1 VSSVS
6 SVVESLR
13 APGARNGCA
22 RLRRRFRVFVGFVV
36 PVYPLGVTE
45 TPSPRVDLT
54 EGSRIVVSP
63 QQLSCDLA
71 GEAAIVNLTTGV
83 YFGLDA
89 MGARIWNLI
98 REQTTFAEIR
108 ERIASLYDVEPHQ
121 LERDL
126 REFFGQLADQ
136 GLIEIS

>member
-1 VSSVS
+1 
-6 SVVESLR
+6 
-13 APGARNGCA
+13 
-22 RLRRRFRVFVGFVV
+22 
-36 PVYPLGVTE
+36 
-45 TPSPRVDLT
+45 
-54 EGSRIVVSP
+54 
-63 QQLSCDLA
+63 
-71 GEAAIVNLTTGV
+71 VNLTTGV

-98 REQTTFAEIR
+98 REETTFAEVCD
-108 ERIASLYDVEPHQ
+108 RISNLYDVEPHQ